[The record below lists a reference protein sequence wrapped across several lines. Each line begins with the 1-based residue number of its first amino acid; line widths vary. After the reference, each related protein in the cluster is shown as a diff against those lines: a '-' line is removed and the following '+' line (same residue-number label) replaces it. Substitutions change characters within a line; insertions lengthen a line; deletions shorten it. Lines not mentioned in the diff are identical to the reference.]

1 MAFNSPSPT
10 PPTNP
15 DWTTGPAKF
24 ILVAVLGL
32 VCGTGLAWSILRDSV
47 PASSRDSS
55 RASSPTSHHQINSTL
70 PPATTAT
77 GASANSPATPQYE
90 EFPDANA
97 APTTNPAAAATPSS
111 TSLLNLN
118 TATQAEIELLPG
130 IGPALASRIIEHRTS
145 RGSFKSITDLD
156 AVSGIGPK
164 MIEKIKPLVRFE

>member
-10 PPTNP
+10 PASNP

-32 VCGTGLAWSILRDSV
+32 ICGTGLAWSILREST
-47 PASSRDSS
+47 PASSPSHL
-55 RASSPTSHHQINSTL
+55 RAKTSIPTDTTTPATKETPSPTR
-70 PPATTAT
+70 
-77 GASANSPATPQYE
+77 QYE
-90 EFPDANA
+90 EFPDVQS
-97 APTTNPAAAATPSS
+97 PPVVKPAAATSPSNS
-111 TSLLNLN
+111 SLLNLN

-130 IGPALASRIIEHRTS
+130 IGPALASRIIEHRTA

-164 MIEKIKPLVRFE
+164 MIERIKPLVRFE

>member
-10 PPTNP
+10 PASNP
-15 DWTTGPAKF
+15 DWTTGPAKY

-32 VCGTGLAWSILRDSV
+32 ICGTGLAWSILRDST
-47 PASSRDSS
+47 PASPRDSS
-55 RASSPTSHHQINSTL
+55 HAPSSSSHHQINSTL

-77 GASANSPATPQYE
+77 AASAKSPATPQYE
-90 EFPDANA
+90 ESPDGNP
-97 APTTNPAAAATPSS
+97 APMTTPAAATAPSNP
-111 TSLLNLN
+111 SLLNLN

-164 MIEKIKPLVRFE
+164 MIEKIRPLVRFE